1 MKKVNRLIMGLI
13 CMAIV
18 AGFSACAT
26 LRSIFIAPIYGATLW
41 VNGEA
46 QILSDSS
53 SQANSVFAYGD
64 DVYVA
69 GRIWDSSTESSR
81 AALWVN
87 GELQTLSSDPSL
99 ARSVF
104 VYNNIVYVVGSQNQ
118 SATLWINGVAQTLNI
133 PQTHFY
139 SEAVAVYVSAT
150 DIYVVGIIYQW
161 RDPDFEW
168 TAIDFS
174 DESRIQGSRAILWVN
189 GTAQISDRESMAHDM
204 HVSGNDIYVTGS
216 IFEGT
221 GANRNRRAA
230 LWVNGVPQ
238 ALRGRAAHGD
248 SVFVSGSDV
257 FVMGVTE
264 TRQVEGARQWRETG
278 RPTLWK
284 NGEPEILRQRPS
296 EGGTLFVAHGRSVA
310 RSVFV
315 SGNDVYVSGAVEHF
329 VGMQQQGTR
338 RATLWVNGEPQTLYQ
353 RESNARAV
361 FVSGNN
367 VFVAGL
373 VRIN

>member
-1 MKKVNRLIMGLI
+1 MKKVNRLITGLL
-13 CMAIV
+13 CMAIM

-46 QILSDSS
+46 QILSNSS

-87 GELQTLSSDPSL
+87 GELQTLSNAPSL

-104 VYNNIVYVVGSQNQ
+104 VYNNTVYVVGSENGI
-118 SATLWINGVAQTLNI
+118 ATLWINGTSQTLNK
-133 PQTHFY
+133 PQELFY
-139 SEAVAVYVSAT
+139 SEAATVYVAGT
-150 DIYVVGIIYQW
+150 EIFVVGLTSQI
-161 RDPDFEW
+161 DMDFEW
-168 TAIDFS
+168 ATIDFS
-174 DESRIQGSRAILWVN
+174 DESFVRGSRAILWVN
-189 GTAQISDRESMAHDM
+189 GTPQILSNDGMAHDL
-204 HVSGNDIYVTGS
+204 HVLGNDIYVTGS
-216 IFEGT
+216 IWEG
-221 GANRNRRAA
+221 ADVNRNRRAA
-230 LWVNGVPQ
+230 LWINGVPQ

-264 TRQVEGARQWRETG
+264 TRYVEGARQWRETG

-296 EGGTLFVAHGRSVA
+296 EGGALFVAHGRSVA

-315 SGNDVYVSGAVEHF
+315 SGNDVYVAGAVEHF

-338 RATLWVNGEPQTLYQ
+338 RATLWVNGEPQTLYP

-361 FVSGNN
+361 FVSGND